1 MNAYVKSLHKSIE
14 RYNDGFELA
23 LPPKKLAMAME
34 KVFHQHGLL
43 VNQSTPLQLT
53 EIEKSKALKNPLRN
67 GVPLPAPTARGDLF
81 WTGLCTFHHPQ
92 NKEQCV
98 DEMYRRLV
106 RTHKWGH
113 QNILPIQW

>member
-1 MNAYVKSLHKSIE
+1 
-14 RYNDGFELA
+14 
-23 LPPKKLAMAME
+23 ME

-43 VNQSTPLQLT
+43 VNQSISLQLT
-53 EIEKSKALKNPLRN
+53 EIENNKALKNPLRN

-81 WTGLCTFHHPQ
+81 WTELCTFHHPQ

-98 DEMYRRLV
+98 DEMYACLA

-113 QNILPIQW
+113 QNT